1 MERKPHNKESTLLN
15 QHGQGDKMH
24 PLEEEIRSIAAAFK
38 NGELSLDESNYLLQ
52 EIRDIR
58 AAQECAD
65 NEEMFR

>member
-1 MERKPHNKESTLLN
+1 
-15 QHGQGDKMH
+15 MH

-65 NEEMFR
+65 NEEMFRYIVQLCETVESLV